1 MSKLALRFISGK
13 HKGNEY
19 LLPPSGQIYV
29 GRSSDIDLVLIEDMV
44 SRKHAQI
51 TINGNDV
58 TIEDLGSTNGTF
70 VNGERITA
78 VSIKKGDRILIGT
91 SIMKLVEPDA
101 NVKQTSVSEPPP
113 ALHEETGIKRITSYT
128 SRHMAGTIREVPLPD
143 LIQLFSTSKKTGT
156 LLVRVGSVE
165 GKMHLDQGRIIYA
178 TVSNAKGLKP
188 LKAVFRILSWQE
200 GTFELLGPEPHDFPE
215 QINMSTEHILME
227 GLRQIDEIR
236 HMAQKMP
243 PPETNLQIC
252 TPLLP
257 KLTELRTE
265 ELEVFQ
271 LVHNYGKVADIMDR
285 APSADL
291 DVANILSHLIDRG
304 YVSKNQ

>member
-1 MSKLALRFISGK
+1 MPNLALRFISGK

-19 LLPPSGQIYV
+19 LLPPKGQLYI

-51 TINGNDV
+51 TVNGNNI

-70 VNGERITA
+70 VNGERITS

-91 SIMKLVEPDA
+91 SIMKLVDADA
-101 NVKQTSVSEPPP
+101 NMKQTSVNDP
-113 ALHEETGIKRITSYT
+113 AKPAADTTGVKHITNYA
-128 SRHMAGTIREVPLPD
+128 SRHMAGTISEIPLPD

-156 LLVRVGSVE
+156 LVVRVGSVE
-165 GKMHLDQGRIIYA
+165 GKLHLDQGRIIYG

-236 HMAQKMP
+236 HMQQKLP
-243 PPETNLQIC
+243 PPDTILKIAH
-252 TPLLP
+252 PLVP
-257 KLTELRTE
+257 KLTDLRSE
-265 ELEVFQ
+265 ELEVIQ
-271 LVHNYGKVADIMDR
+271 LVHNYSKISDILDR
-285 APSADL
+285 APAGDL
-291 DVANILSHLIDRG
+291 DVSHVLTDLIEKG
-304 YVSKNQ
+304 YIFKA